1 MISFFIYLKKNEEYI
16 TCPLSLLSCPKGFG
30 GRNEDKVNNKMTP
43 RVVVVYRNMTK
54 PKSSYTIWWIKIHC
68 MYTQK
73 KNSNF
78 WGEVRFSFFLKYIN
92 FSIYIYVYQYMHTL
106 AFFCTNNIGKSMYV
120 TSSGMGAIKCPQ
132 LFVFIYFLKYF
143 D

>member
-73 KNSNF
+73 K
-78 WGEVRFSFFLKYIN
+78 
-92 FSIYIYVYQYMHTL
+92 T
-106 AFFCTNNIGKSMYV
+106 
-120 TSSGMGAIKCPQ
+120 AI
-132 LFVFIYFLKYF
+132 FGGR
-143 D
+143 